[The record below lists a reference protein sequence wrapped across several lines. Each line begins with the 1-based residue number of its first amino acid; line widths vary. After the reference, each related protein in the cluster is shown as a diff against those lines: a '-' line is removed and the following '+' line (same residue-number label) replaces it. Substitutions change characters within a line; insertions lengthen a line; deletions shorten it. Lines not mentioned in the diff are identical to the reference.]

1 VASILQPLIEAVI
14 RPGAADAGDD
24 FDGDIMNA
32 FAPPQGEAARLSGK
46 IKWFNRSKG
55 FGFIVADD
63 GAGDVFL
70 PLSVL
75 ERSGFGEA
83 PDGASVTFE
92 WVQGPKGRAA
102 VQLLDLDI
110 STATPRAARE
120 RMGERM
126 GERGGERGFYRPR
139 DNPGYGGGNYGGGGN
154 DDGDNYGGGDA
165 SSGPGGLA
173 ESLDGVVKWYDPAR
187 GFGFI
192 LPNDG
197 SKDIFVHVTALR
209 RSGIDALEP
218 GQPVRMMVAQAKRG
232 REASSIEL
240 LG

>member
-1 VASILQPLIEAVI
+1 MQGVVS
-14 RPGAADAGDD
+14 
-24 FDGDIMNA
+24 DGDIMNA
-32 FAPPQGEAARLSGK
+32 FAPPPGEAARLSGK

-55 FGFIVADD
+55 FGFIVPDD

-70 PLSVL
+70 PLAVL

-102 VQLLDLDI
+102 VQVLDLDT
-110 STATPRAARE
+110 STATPRAPR
-120 RMGERM
+120 
-126 GERGGERGFYRPR
+126 ERGGGYRPH
-139 DNPGYGGGNYGGGGN
+139 DGGGYGGGNE
-154 DDGDNYGGGDA
+154 
-165 SSGPGGLA
+165 SPPGPS

-197 SKDIFVHVTALR
+197 SKDIFVHITALR
-209 RSGIDALEP
+209 RCGIEALEP
-218 GQPVRMMVAQAKRG
+218 GQPVRMTVSQARRG
-232 REASSIEL
+232 REASAIEL
-240 LG
+240 LA